1 MRLTIA
7 AVGTR
12 LPAWADDAIAD
23 LLPRFP
29 SDFSVSVK
37 SVKAAAGGTMP
48 LKASRAAEAE
58 RLRAA
63 LPPGALL
70 VALDERGRHWTT
82 AELAVECGRWAARGG
97 GIGFAIGGA
106 DGLDPDFVGT
116 AHAVLALSK
125 MTLPHALARVMLV
138 EQLYRVWSI
147 GAGHPYH
154 RA

>member
-1 MRLTIA
+1 VRVTIA

-23 LLPRFP
+23 LLARFP

-48 LKASRAAEAE
+48 KNASRAAEAE

-63 LPPGALL
+63 LPAGALL
-70 VALDERGRHWTT
+70 VALDERGRQWTT

-97 GIGFAIGGA
+97 G
-106 DGLDPDFVGT
+106 FVAN
-116 AHAVLALSK
+116 AHAVLALSE